1 MEEKA
6 AKTRIDELREILR
19 ENSRRY
25 YVDNAPTMSDYE
37 FDQLMHE
44 LEALEAA
51 FPQFDNPDSPTRR
64 VGSDLDAPVGAN
76 AESGARQ
83 GFVQRP
89 HRYPMLSLGNT
100 YSLSEIEDF
109 AARAEKS
116 LDGIPFSYSC
126 ELKFDGTA
134 ICLTYRDGRLVQA
147 LTRGDGVQGDDVT
160 DNVRRIAAIPQ
171 QLHGDYP
178 PELEIRGE
186 ILMPYEAFDALNR
199 EREAQEEAPFAN
211 PRNAASGS
219 LKLIDPEE
227 VAHRGLICTLYH
239 IPAESVTFESHSQAL
254 DAAASWG
261 LPVSDER
268 RLCRNI
274 EEIEAYIDHWDSA
287 RKFLPFATDGIVIK
301 INELSCQRML
311 GYTAKSPRWAVAYK
325 FKAEQ
330 ACTELL
336 SIDYQVGR
344 TGAVTPVANLAP
356 VQLSGTVV
364 KRATL
369 NNADQMALLDIRV
382 GDWVFVEKGGEI
394 IPKITGI
401 DPAHRQPDAER
412 PVFPD
417 KCPDCGTPLVK
428 AETEAKWFCPNQ
440 DGCPMQIKGRLLHF
454 VSRKAMDILAGE
466 MTVEQFYATGLAR
479 TAADL
484 YDISKY
490 QLLSLEGWQERSAQR
505 FLDSL
510 EASKQVPFERVLYAL
525 GIRYVGE
532 TTAKTLARHFGDI
545 DSLAAASQEQLL
557 EVGDVGD
564 VIARSIWDFLHDPA
578 HLEQIGR
585 LRVAGLRFSGAGQ
598 DSALSDALA
607 GKTVVISGNFSISRD
622 AMKDLIVAHGGKA
635 GSSVSAKTAFLLAGT
650 KPGPEK
656 LRKCE
661 KLGIPVISEEEFRAM
676 LPADE
681 ILRQAQDDK
690 QQGLFGAVHPGR
702 VGRAER
708 SPIAEKRP
716 LPDGQAGSQSI
727 EEPTLF

>member
-1 MEEKA
+1 MDGQA
-6 AKTRIDELREILR
+6 AEIRIAQLREILR

-44 LEALEAA
+44 LERLEAE
-51 FPQFDNPDSPTRR
+51 FPQFDSADSPTHR

-76 AESGARQ
+76 AEAQTRQ

-100 YSLSEIEDF
+100 YSISEIEEF
-109 AARAEKS
+109 AARADKT

-134 ICLTYRDGRLVQA
+134 ICLTYRGGRLVQA

-160 DNVRRIAAIPQ
+160 ENVRRIASIPQ
-171 QLHGDYP
+171 QLHGDF
-178 PELEIRGE
+178 PEEFEIRGE
-186 ILMPYEAFDALNR
+186 ILMPYAAFDALNR

-239 IPAESVTFESHSQAL
+239 IPAESVSFASHAEAL
-254 DAAASWG
+254 DAAESWG
-261 LPVSDER
+261 LPVSGER
-268 RLCRNI
+268 RLCRDI
-274 EEIEAYIDHWDSA
+274 AGIKAYIDHWDKE
-287 RKFLPFATDGIVIK
+287 RKFLPYATDGIVIK
-301 INELSCQRML
+301 INELACQRAL

-336 SIDYQVGR
+336 GIDYQVGR

-356 VQLSGTVV
+356 VQLSGTIV

-369 NNADQMALLDIRV
+369 NNADQMALLDIRT
-382 GDWVFVEKGGEI
+382 GDWVYVEKGGEI

-401 DPAHRQPDAER
+401 DPSHRIAGAQR

-417 KCPDCGTPLVK
+417 RCPDCGTPLVK

-466 MTVEQFYATGLAR
+466 ATVEQFYDAGLVR

-490 QLLSLEGWQERSAQR
+490 QLLSLEGWQDRAADR
-505 FLDSL
+505 FLESL
-510 EASKQVPFERVLYAL
+510 EASKQVPFERVLFAL

-532 TTAKTLARHFGDI
+532 TTARGIARHFGGVDAI
-545 DSLAAASQEQLL
+545 AGATQEQLS
-557 EVGDVGD
+557 EIDDVGD
-564 VIARSIWDFLHDPA
+564 VIARSVYEYFRNPA
-578 HLEQIGR
+578 HLEQIER
-585 LRVAGLRFSGAGQ
+585 LRRAGLRLDGAGAEA
-598 DSALSDALA
+598 ALSDVLA
-607 GKTVVISGNFSISRD
+607 GKTIVISGNFSISRER
-622 AMKDLIVAHGGKA
+622 MKELITAHGGKA
-635 GSSVSAKTAFLLAGT
+635 GSSVSGSTAFLLAGT
-650 KPGPEK
+650 KAGPEK
-656 LRKCE
+656 LKKCE
-661 KLGIPVISEEEFRAM
+661 KLGIPVVSEEEFLAM
-676 LPADE
+676 LPESQPAGS
-681 ILRQAQDDK
+681 
-690 QQGLFGAVHPGR
+690 GLPSWGVSA
-702 VGRAER
+702 AER
-708 SPIAEKRP
+708 GRFFSPPEGKPA
-716 LPDGQAGSQSI
+716 DAGVVGGGEAV
-727 EEPTLF
+727 EELTLF

>member
-1 MEEKA
+1 MEEQA
-6 AKTRIDELREILR
+6 AKTRIEQLREILR

-25 YVDNAPTMSDYE
+25 YVDNAPTMSDFE
-37 FDQLMHE
+37 FDTLMHE

-51 FPQFDNPDSPTRR
+51 FPQFDSPDSPTRR

-100 YSLSEIEDF
+100 YSLAEIEEF
-109 AARAEKS
+109 AARADKA
-116 LDGIPFSYSC
+116 LDGMAFTYSC

-134 ICLTYRDGRLVQA
+134 ICLTYRRGKLVQA

-160 DNVRRIAAIPQ
+160 ENVRRIACIPQ
-171 QLHGDYP
+171 QLHGDFP

-219 LKLIDPEE
+219 LKLINPDE
-227 VAHRGLICTLYH
+227 VERRGLICTLYH
-239 IPAESVTFESHSQAL
+239 IPAESVTFDSHSEAL
-254 DAAASWG
+254 DAAARWG
-261 LPVSDER
+261 LPVSEER

-274 EEIEAYIDHWDSA
+274 QEIKAYIDHCDSA

-394 IPKITGI
+394 IPKITGV
-401 DPAHRQPDAER
+401 DPAHRAKDAQP

-417 KCPDCGTPLVK
+417 RCPDCGTPLVK
-428 AETEAKWFCPNQ
+428 AEAEAKWFCPNQ

-490 QLLSLEGWQERSAQR
+490 QLLSLEGWQERAAQR

-545 DSLAAASQEQLL
+545 DTLAAATQEQLL

-564 VIARSIWDFLHDPA
+564 VIARSIWEFLHTPA
-578 HLEQIGR
+578 HLEQIAR
-585 LRVAGLRFSGAGQ
+585 LRAAGLRFSGAGQ

-607 GKTVVISGNFSISRD
+607 GKTVVISGNFSISREQ
-622 AMKDLIVAHGGKA
+622 MKDLIVAHGGKA

-656 LRKCE
+656 LKKCE
-661 KLGIPVISEEEFRAM
+661 KFGIPVVSEEDFYAL
-676 LPADE
+676 LPSSAS
-681 ILRQAQDDK
+681 A
-690 QQGLFGAVHPGR
+690 GLPPSGEKIPDS
-702 VGRAER
+702 AETP
-708 SPIAEKRP
+708 SEDNP
-716 LPDGQAGSQSI
+716 LPDGQSGSQSI
-727 EEPTLF
+727 EELTLF